1 MPTAPNPAPRPMN
14 QHAILLDY
22 LRRNGRTSCADL
34 ERYCDV
40 RSVTTRMTEL
50 IRKGEPIEKSRE
62 FEPNS
67 RGKPRPVTY
76 YALAGISAQ
85 RDLFQAS

>member
-1 MPTAPNPAPRPMN
+1 MN
-14 QHAILLDY
+14 QRDILLAY
-22 LRRNGRTSCADL
+22 LRKHGRTSCADL

-76 YALAGISAQ
+76 YALASISAQ

>member
-1 MPTAPNPAPRPMN
+1 MN

-34 ERYCDV
+34 ERHCDV

-50 IRKGEPIEKSRE
+50 IRKGEPIEKTRE
-62 FEPNS
+62 VEPNS
-67 RGKPRPVTY
+67 RGKPRPVIY
-76 YALAGISAQ
+76 YALAGVSAQ
-85 RDLFQAS
+85 RDLFQAP